1 MKQFKVI
8 KGVIGISELL
18 INTFELVEY
27 TVPEEVKERYRKLW
41 EKEEIEIEVIVEE
54 ENAEELL
61 NRLVGRGMVGR
72 IEE

>member
-1 MKQFKVI
+1 MKNLKI
-8 KGVIGISELL
+8 IRGVIGIRELL

-27 TVPEEVKERYRKLW
+27 TVPQEVKERYRELW
-41 EKEEIEIEVIVEE
+41 EEEEIEIQVIVREE
-54 ENAEELL
+54 EAEELL